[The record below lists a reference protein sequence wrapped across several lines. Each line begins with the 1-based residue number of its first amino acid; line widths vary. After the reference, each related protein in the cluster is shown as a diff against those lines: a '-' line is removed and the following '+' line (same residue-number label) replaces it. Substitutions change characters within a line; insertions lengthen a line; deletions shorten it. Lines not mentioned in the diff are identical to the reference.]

1 MNWTLLCQL
10 IVLFFVFSVLGWM
23 MEVTLKYIQ
32 YHRFINR
39 GFLIGPYCPIYG
51 SGVVLVTVLVGGLI
65 GIRGGTPGEIFLA
78 GFFICGGLE
87 YFISWYME
95 KAFHA
100 RWWDYSRK
108 PMNLNGRVWIGNLM
122 LFGLASVVIVLWI
135 DPVYFRLIEKL
146 PLFWLHFA
154 AIAIV
159 ALLVSDCVVS
169 HVMMD
174 IVRREIDAQD
184 GDSTEEISLRVHELL
199 RDRNLFLRRIHQAYP
214 ELQAHPRAMMER
226 LKQARKEFK
235 ESNLRVKEL
244 LDELARRRKNGEALE
259 EITARLE
266 TAAAA
271 MKERRAKL
279 RELERRGIKATK
291 MDCPSGQSIFY
302 QSKPNR
308 PMMRWYRSL
317 CSSYQSLRSRS
328 RRSASAYSSSAW
340 LASR

>member
-1 MNWTLLCQL
+1 MSLLLTREVPLMNWTLLCQL
-10 IVLFFVFSVLGWM
+10 IVLYFVFSVLGWM

-51 SGVVLVTVLVGGLI
+51 SGVVLVTVLVGGLV

-100 RWWDYSRK
+100 RWWDYSQK

-122 LFGLASVVIVLWI
+122 LFGLASVVIVVWI
-135 DPVYFRLIEKL
+135 DPVYFRLVEKL

-159 ALLVSDCVVS
+159 TLLVSDCVVS
-169 HVMMD
+169 H
-174 IVRREIDAQD
+174 
-184 GDSTEEISLRVHELL
+184 
-199 RDRNLFLRRIHQAYP
+199 
-214 ELQAHPRAMMER
+214 MMER
-226 LKQARKEFK
+226 LKQARRDFK
-235 ESNLRVKEL
+235 DAQRRTKEL
-244 LDELARRRKNGEALE
+244 LNEQARRRKNGEAME
-259 EITARLE
+259 ELAARLE
-266 TAAAA
+266 AASAA

-279 RELERRGIKATK
+279 RELERK
-291 MDCPSGQSIFY
+291 
-302 QSKPNR
+302 
-308 PMMRWYRSL
+308 
-317 CSSYQSLRSRS
+317 LRREED
-328 RRSASAYSSSAW
+328 
-340 LASR
+340 

>member
-1 MNWTLLCQL
+1 
-10 IVLFFVFSVLGWM
+10 

-51 SGVVLVTVLVGGLI
+51 SGVVLVTVLVGGLV

-100 RWWDYSRK
+100 RWWDYSQK

-122 LFGLASVVIVLWI
+122 LFGLASVVIVVWI

-159 ALLVSDCVVS
+159 TLLVSDCVVS

-174 IVRREIDAQD
+174 IVRREIDAQE
-184 GDSTEEISLRVHELL
+184 GDSTEEISRRVHELL

-226 LKQARKEFK
+226 LKQARRDFK
-235 ESNLRVKEL
+235 DAQRRTKEL
-244 LDELARRRKNGEALE
+244 LNEQARRRKNGEAME
-259 EITARLE
+259 ELAARLE
-266 TAAAA
+266 AASAA

-279 RELERRGIKATK
+279 RELERK
-291 MDCPSGQSIFY
+291 
-302 QSKPNR
+302 
-308 PMMRWYRSL
+308 
-317 CSSYQSLRSRS
+317 LRREDD
-328 RRSASAYSSSAW
+328 
-340 LASR
+340 

>member
-1 MNWTLLCQL
+1 M
-10 IVLFFVFSVLGWM
+10 
-23 MEVTLKYIQ
+23 
-32 YHRFINR
+32 
-39 GFLIGPYCPIYG
+39 
-51 SGVVLVTVLVGGLI
+51 LVTVLVGGLI

-279 RELERRGIKATK
+279 RELERK
-291 MDCPSGQSIFY
+291 
-302 QSKPNR
+302 
-308 PMMRWYRSL
+308 
-317 CSSYQSLRSRS
+317 LRRQ
-328 RRSASAYSSSAW
+328 RDDEE
-340 LASR
+340 

>member
-10 IVLFFVFSVLGWM
+10 IVLYFVFSVLGWM

-51 SGVVLVTVLVGGLI
+51 SGVVLVTVLVGGLV

-100 RWWDYSRK
+100 RWWDYSQK

-122 LFGLASVVIVLWI
+122 LFGLASVVIVVWI

-159 ALLVSDCVVS
+159 TLLVSDCVVS

-174 IVRREIDAQD
+174 IVRREIDAQE
-184 GDSTEEISLRVHELL
+184 GDSTATAVAFQSG
-199 RDRNLFLRRIHQAYP
+199 RDFSEVDPQALGAASTSCCVTGTCSCAVSIRRI
-214 ELQAHPRAMMER
+214 
-226 LKQARKEFK
+226 
-235 ESNLRVKEL
+235 
-244 LDELARRRKNGEALE
+244 
-259 EITARLE
+259 
-266 TAAAA
+266 
-271 MKERRAKL
+271 
-279 RELERRGIKATK
+279 
-291 MDCPSGQSIFY
+291 
-302 QSKPNR
+302 PNCR
-308 PMMRWYRSL
+308 PIP
-317 CSSYQSLRSRS
+317 
-328 RRSASAYSSSAW
+328 AP
-340 LASR
+340 

>member
-1 MNWTLLCQL
+1 MTLDLACRYFL
-10 IVLFFVFSVLGWM
+10 LFFCCSVLGWV
-23 MEVTLKYIQ
+23 MEVTCKLFQ
-32 YHRFINR
+32 FHRFINR

-65 GIRGGTPGEIFLA
+65 GIRGGTPGEVFLA

-135 DPVYFRLIEKL
+135 DPLYFRIIEKL

-159 ALLVSDCVVS
+159 ALLVSDCVIS
-169 HVMMD
+169 HVLMG
-174 IVRREIDAQD
+174 IVRKEIDAQE
-184 GDSTEEISLRVHELL
+184 GDSTEEISRRVHELL

-214 ELQAHPRAMMER
+214 ELQAHPRAMVER
-226 LKQARKEFK
+226 LKQARQEFK
-235 ESNLRVKEL
+235 ASNRRVKEL
-244 LDELARRRKNGEALE
+244 LDELTRRRKNGEALE
-259 EITARLE
+259 EITARLDA
-266 TAAAA
+266 AAAA
-271 MKERRAKL
+271 MKERRDKL
-279 RELERRGIKATK
+279 RELEHKFRRKEEE
-291 MDCPSGQSIFY
+291 
-302 QSKPNR
+302 
-308 PMMRWYRSL
+308 
-317 CSSYQSLRSRS
+317 
-328 RRSASAYSSSAW
+328 
-340 LASR
+340 

>member
-184 GDSTEEISLRVHELL
+184 GDSTEEISRRVHELL

-279 RELERRGIKATK
+279 RELERK
-291 MDCPSGQSIFY
+291 
-302 QSKPNR
+302 
-308 PMMRWYRSL
+308 
-317 CSSYQSLRSRS
+317 LRRQ
-328 RRSASAYSSSAW
+328 RDDEE
-340 LASR
+340 

>member
-122 LFGLASVVIVLWI
+122 LFGLAS
-135 DPVYFRLIEKL
+135 
-146 PLFWLHFA
+146 
-154 AIAIV
+154 
-159 ALLVSDCVVS
+159 
-169 HVMMD
+169 M
-174 IVRREIDAQD
+174 
-184 GDSTEEISLRVHELL
+184 
-199 RDRNLFLRRIHQAYP
+199 
-214 ELQAHPRAMMER
+214 
-226 LKQARKEFK
+226 
-235 ESNLRVKEL
+235 
-244 LDELARRRKNGEALE
+244 
-259 EITARLE
+259 
-266 TAAAA
+266 
-271 MKERRAKL
+271 
-279 RELERRGIKATK
+279 
-291 MDCPSGQSIFY
+291 
-302 QSKPNR
+302 
-308 PMMRWYRSL
+308 
-317 CSSYQSLRSRS
+317 
-328 RRSASAYSSSAW
+328 
-340 LASR
+340 

>member
-1 MNWTLLCQL
+1 MSLLLTREVPLMNWTLLCQL
-10 IVLFFVFSVLGWM
+10 IVLYFVFSVLGWM

-51 SGVVLVTVLVGGLI
+51 SGVVLVTVLVGGLV

-100 RWWDYSRK
+100 RWWDYSQK

-122 LFGLASVVIVLWI
+122 LFGLASVVIVVWI

-159 ALLVSDCVVS
+159 TLLVSDCVVS

-174 IVRREIDAQD
+174 IVRREIDAQE
-184 GDSTEEISLRVHELL
+184 GDSTEEISRRVHELL

-226 LKQARKEFK
+226 LKQARRDFK
-235 ESNLRVKEL
+235 DAQRRTKDL
-244 LDELARRRKNGEALE
+244 LNEQARRRKNGEAME
-259 EITARLE
+259 ELAARLE
-266 TAAAA
+266 AASAA

-279 RELERRGIKATK
+279 RELERK
-291 MDCPSGQSIFY
+291 
-302 QSKPNR
+302 
-308 PMMRWYRSL
+308 
-317 CSSYQSLRSRS
+317 LRREDD
-328 RRSASAYSSSAW
+328 
-340 LASR
+340 

>member
-122 LFGLASVVIVLWI
+122 LFGTS
-135 DPVYFRLIEKL
+135 
-146 PLFWLHFA
+146 
-154 AIAIV
+154 
-159 ALLVSDCVVS
+159 
-169 HVMMD
+169 
-174 IVRREIDAQD
+174 
-184 GDSTEEISLRVHELL
+184 GSL
-199 RDRNLFLRRIHQAYP
+199 
-214 ELQAHPRAMMER
+214 
-226 LKQARKEFK
+226 K
-235 ESNLRVKEL
+235 S
-244 LDELARRRKNGEALE
+244 
-259 EITARLE
+259 
-266 TAAAA
+266 
-271 MKERRAKL
+271 
-279 RELERRGIKATK
+279 
-291 MDCPSGQSIFY
+291 C
-302 QSKPNR
+302 
-308 PMMRWYRSL
+308 L
-317 CSSYQSLRSRS
+317 CSGCTSPPSPSWRCWCRT
-328 RRSASAYSSSAW
+328 AW
-340 LASR
+340 CPM